1 MNQAWQTELLQAAVL
16 TFEELCFL
24 FPSTDLEAQQRQAP
38 IDAVVHVA
46 FCGPLQGVLVVSLAG
61 GLLSGLAANM
71 LGVDEPPATAQQ
83 YDALGEI
90 ANVICGNLLPRI
102 AGPQA
107 VFQLSAPEWLEDP
120 SVVPDLE
127 LPLAVEVQLGLE
139 HGRVDL
145 RLFADAAMATTGV
158 ETSL

>member
-1 MNQAWQTELLQAAVL
+1 
-16 TFEELCFL
+16 
-24 FPSTDLEAQQRQAP
+24 
-38 IDAVVHVA
+38 
-46 FCGPLQGVLVVSLAG
+46 
-61 GLLSGLAANM
+61 M

-107 VFQLSAPEWLEDP
+107 VFQLSPPRLLDDL
-120 SVVPDLE
+120 SVVPEMVLS
-127 LPLAVEVQLGLE
+127 LAVEAQLGLE

-145 RLFADAAMATTGV
+145 RLFVDAIMATTCV